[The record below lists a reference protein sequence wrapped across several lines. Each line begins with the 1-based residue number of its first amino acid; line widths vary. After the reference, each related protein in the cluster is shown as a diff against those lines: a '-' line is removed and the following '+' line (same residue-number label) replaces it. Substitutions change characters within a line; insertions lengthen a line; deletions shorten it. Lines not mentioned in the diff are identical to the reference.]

1 MIFIADGNKHVLLGK
16 DDTCPICEAS
26 RNEMGFSWNI
36 AHGEAT
42 SSCCGS
48 IYQLKGYYAKDAS
61 DEKKELLK
69 MLDGEYIECTIKEEW
84 IEPIKKAMKEKN
96 ASNINDDGV
105 LKLAEHYLLKQE

>member
-1 MIFIADGNKHVLLGK
+1 MYLMVDGNKHVLLNK
-16 DDTCPICEAS
+16 DDKCPICETG
-26 RNEMGFSWNI
+26 RNDMYFSWNL

-48 IYQLKGYYAKDAS
+48 IYQIKSYYEENAS
-61 DEKKELLK
+61 EEKKKLLK
-69 MLDGEYIECTIKEEW
+69 MLDDGYIDFAIREEW

-105 LKLAEHYLLKQE
+105 LRLAETFT